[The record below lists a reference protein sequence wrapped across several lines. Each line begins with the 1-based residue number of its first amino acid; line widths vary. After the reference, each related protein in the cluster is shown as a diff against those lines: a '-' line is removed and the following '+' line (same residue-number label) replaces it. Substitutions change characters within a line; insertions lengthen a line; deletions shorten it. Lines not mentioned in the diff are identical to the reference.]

1 LYNKAEDRS
10 DIFGF
15 LLYWEKFMQS
25 QTLPTDATSIL
36 ALTWSDYKPFYQELE
51 GRPLSNETIE
61 EWLKDWSRLAETADE
76 HYWRLYIATTVNTAD
91 QAVEE
96 AYNKYIEEIQT
107 SVKTAEQKLKDKL
120 LASGLSPKSF
130 ETALRMMRA
139 EAEIFKDENL
149 PLQAEEQKLITEY
162 HKLTG
167 SLSVMWEGEE
177 RTLAQMFPL
186 LYESD
191 RSIRQ
196 RAWESV
202 QAQFLKE
209 RQNINA
215 LWEKFLP
222 LRLKIAEQAGMPDY
236 RAYMWKQKF
245 RFDYSPADC
254 KAFHAAIEQFFVP
267 AAKRVYER
275 RRERLGIESLRP
287 WDLSVDPQGGA
298 PIKPYETM
306 DEFKAKLHAVFEQ
319 VNPAFGNY
327 FQIMMDEDL
336 LDLESR
342 KNKAQIGYSLGLHV
356 AHRPFVFIN
365 HSNTPWDVQTMLHEG
380 GHAFHEFER
389 AHVHFYQRGEI
400 YLPAEFGEVASMSM
414 ELLASPYKTKECG
427 GFYTDSEQARTM
439 IELLEG
445 IVTFLPYMALVDAFQ
460 HWIYENPSLS
470 ADASQCEE
478 NWSALWDRFMIG
490 IDYSGLEDHKKTYW
504 HRQGHIFWAP
514 FYYVEY
520 GLAQIG
526 AVQVWANARRDQQKA
541 VADYRKA
548 LSLGATVPLP
558 ELFAAA
564 GAKFAFDAE
573 TLQRAVDLLEE
584 VIEDMEAKL

>member
-1 LYNKAEDRS
+1 
-10 DIFGF
+10 
-15 LLYWEKFMQS
+15 MQS
-25 QTLPTDATSIL
+25 QTLPTDAASIL
-36 ALTWSDYKPFYQELE
+36 ALTWGNYEPLYQELE
-51 GRPLSNETIE
+51 ARPLSKETIE

-76 HYWRLYIATTVNTAD
+76 QYWRLYIATTVNTAD
-91 QAVEE
+91 QMVEE
-96 AYNKYIEEIQT
+96 AFNKYVEEIQP

-139 EAEIFKDENL
+139 EAEIFTSENL
-149 PLQAEEQKLITEY
+149 SLLAEEQKLITEY

-177 RTLAQMFPL
+177 RTLTQMFPI
-186 LYESD
+186 LYELD

-196 RAWESV
+196 QAWEAV
-202 QAQFLKE
+202 QAKLLE
-209 RQNINA
+209 IRQDINK

-222 LRLKIAEQAGMPDY
+222 LRLRIAEQAGMPDY

-245 RFDYSPADC
+245 RFDYSPEDC
-254 KAFHAAIEQFFVP
+254 KSFHAAIEHVFVP
-267 AAKRVYER
+267 AAKRVYEKR
-275 RRERLGIESLRP
+275 RARLGIDTLRP
-287 WDLSVDPQGGA
+287 WDIHVDPLGA
-298 PIKPYETM
+298 SPIKPYESM
-306 DEFKAKLHAVFEQ
+306 EEFKTKLHAVFEQ
-319 VNPAFGNY
+319 VDPSFGSY
-327 FQIMMDEDL
+327 FQIMMDEGL
-336 LDLESR
+336 LDIESR
-342 KNKAQIGYSLGLHV
+342 KNKAQVGYSLGLHV

-365 HSNTPWDVQTMLHEG
+365 HTNTPWDVQTMLHEG

-400 YLPAEFGEVASMSM
+400 YLPAEFGEVASMGM
-414 ELLASPYKTKECG
+414 ELLASPYKTKDFG
-427 GFYTDSEQARTM
+427 GFYTDHEQARTM

-445 IVTFLPYMALVDAFQ
+445 IITFLPYMALVDAFQ

-470 ADASQCEE
+470 SNASKCEE
-478 NWSALWDRFMIG
+478 KWVELWDRFIIG
-490 IDYSGLEDHKKTYW
+490 IDYSGLEDAQKTYW

-520 GLAQIG
+520 GLAQLG
-526 AVQVWANARRDQQKA
+526 AVQVWANARHDQKKA

-548 LSLGATVPLP
+548 LALGATVPLP

-564 GAKFAFDAE
+564 GARFAFDVQ
-573 TLQRAVDLLEE
+573 TLKGAVDLLEE
-584 VIEDMEAKL
+584 VIQEMEAKL